1 MKVIELQNI
10 SKRFLIHRRRQLAAD
25 RARRSRSTLE
35 DFWALRDVS
44 FQVDAGENIALVGG
58 NGAGKS
64 TLLGIVAGVIAA
76 TSGEVRKVGRMGALL
91 ELGTGFHPDLTGRE
105 NIHLNASLLGFRRAD
120 VEREFDAIVDFA
132 ELSEFIDEPVR
143 TYSSGMVARLAFSV
157 AVHIDPDILIMDE
170 VLSVGDKGF
179 QQKCQKRIYNLARQG
194 KTLLFVSHQLAA
206 VEAMCPRTVWLEKG
220 RVRLDGPTEEVLPV
234 YEAAMTKLPQ
244 RRDSV
249 EEVRTRSA
257 VGDDAD

>member
-1 MKVIELQNI
+1 MMVIDLQKV
-10 SKRFLIHRRRQLAAD
+10 SKRFLIHRKRQLAAD
-25 RARRSRSTLE
+25 RARRAKSTLE

-44 FQVDAGENIALVGG
+44 FQVEAGENVALVGG

-76 TSGEVRKVGRMGALL
+76 TSGEVRKVGRLGALL
-91 ELGTGFHPDLTGRE
+91 ELGTGFHPDLSGRE
-105 NIHLNASLLGFRRAD
+105 NIHLNASLLGFRRTD
-120 VEREFDAIVDFA
+120 VEREFDSIVDFA
-132 ELSEFIDEPVR
+132 ELSEFIEEPVR

-179 QQKCQKRIYNLARQG
+179 QQKCRKRIHELASQG

-220 RVRLDGPTEEVLPV
+220 RVRLDGPTGEVLPL

-249 EEVRTRSA
+249 EVVRTRLA
-257 VGDDAD
+257 AGDDAD